1 MRKIFKAAASM
12 VALAATVTMA
22 TAAHADDSGFFTP
35 KADGKFQVKVL
46 VTDVV
51 PNGKINKIKSVDTT
65 TVLGSTLAG
74 LPTSPQTYAND
85 NVVPTVAIEYF
96 ATPNISVETICCFT
110 NHRVYGAGSLAG
122 TELVDHMLILPAT
135 ITAKYHFTGLP
146 MGISPYIGAGP
157 AVFFTFG
164 TRPGATATALGV
176 TSVRTSDSFGG
187 ALQAG
192 LDLPLGKSGFALSL
206 DAKRYWVKTTAD
218 FYAGSTLALSTQH
231 NVDPWVL
238 STGIAYRF

>member
-1 MRKIFKAAASM
+1 MRKIIKAAASLA
-12 VALAATVTMA
+12 ALAATVTMA
-22 TAAHADDSGFFTP
+22 SAAHADEGFFTP

-51 PNGKINKIKSVDTT
+51 PNGKISTVKSI
-65 TVLGSTLAG
+65 LPSLAAMSAFS
-74 LPTSPQTYAND
+74 SPQTYAND

-96 ATPNISVETICCFT
+96 ATPNLSVETICCFT

-122 TELVDHMLILPAT
+122 TELVDHLLILPAT

-146 MGISPYIGAGP
+146 LGIKPYIGAGP

-187 ALQAG
+187 AVQAG

-218 FYAGSTLALSTQH
+218 FYAGSALALSTKH

>member
-51 PNGKINKIKSVDTT
+51 PNGKIHTVKSI
-65 TVLGSTLAG
+65 LPSLASAAAFA
-74 LPTSPQTYAND
+74 SPQTYAND

-96 ATPNISVETICCFT
+96 AMPNVSVETICCFT
-110 NHRVYGAGSLAG
+110 NHLVYGAGSLAV